1 MAPAEKGV
9 QGEMGFWTCSAL
21 VVGNMVGS
29 GVFLLPSS
37 LAPYGGLSLIGWLI
51 SSTGAVLLALTFSR
65 LARINPAAGGPYA
78 YTRDAFGG
86 FAGYLCAWTYWKAA
100 WIGNAAI
107 SVTLVGYLQVFFPI
121 LRDPVLMVTTAIAA
135 IWLCTLI
142 NLRGIKA
149 FGLVQNILTAL
160 KLVPLLLVGVM
171 GWFYFHPEHLR
182 IPEPAELPGGGYA
195 QAIATTAALTL
206 WSFIGLESATV
217 PAEHV
222 RDPRR
227 TIPRA
232 TLFGTVVAAVV
243 YILSITAV
251 QGVLPPSVLAHS
263 TAPFADAAR
272 VMLGDWG
279 YYFIAGGAVVACLG
293 ALNGWVLLQGQIPM
307 ATARDGLLPEA
318 LAKTNKHGVPA
329 NGLLISGVLVTLLV
343 LVDGR
348 GDLVEVFNL
357 IILLGTMAGVVPYVF
372 CAAALLQLLAVRPGE
387 FGRHEQGRILWIGCG
402 AFIYSMWALYGTGEQ
417 AVFWGFLVLM
427 VGIPLYTWRQWR
439 NRVQRDV
446 SIASGSHPTSP
457 DHP

>member
-1 MAPAEKGV
+1 MAQDKSGK
-9 QGEMGFWTCSAL
+9 GEMGFWTCTAL

-29 GVFLLPSS
+29 GVFLLPAS
-37 LAPYGGLSLIGWLI
+37 LTPYGGLSLIGWLV
-51 SSTGAVLLALTFSR
+51 SSAGAVLLALTFSR
-65 LARINPAAGGPYA
+65 LARLNPAAGGPYA
-78 YTRDAFGG
+78 YTRDAFGS
-86 FAGYLCAWTYWKAA
+86 FAGYLSAWIYWMAA

-107 SVTLVGYLQVFFPI
+107 SVTLVGYLQVFLPV
-121 LRDPVLMVTTAIAA
+121 LRDPLLMVVAAIGA

-142 NLRGIKA
+142 NLRGIRSFA
-149 FGLVQNILTAL
+149 YAQNLLTVL
-160 KLVPLLLVGVM
+160 KLVPLLLVGLL
-171 GWFYFHPEHLR
+171 GWFYFNPSYLR
-182 IPEPAELPGGGYA
+182 IPEPAALPGGGYA

-232 TLFGTVVAAVV
+232 TLVGTLVAAAV
-243 YILSITAV
+243 YILSNTAV
-251 QGVLPPSVLAHS
+251 QGILPPELLGRSS
-263 TAPFADAAR
+263 APFADAAR

-279 YYFIAGGAVVACLG
+279 YYLIAGGAVIACLG

-307 ATARDGLLPEA
+307 APARDGLLPA
-318 LAKTNKHGVPA
+318 ILASTNKHGVPA
-329 NGLLISGVLVTLLV
+329 NGMLISGVLVTLLV
-343 LVDGR
+343 FLNGQ
-348 GDLVEVFNL
+348 GELIEVFNV

-372 CAAALLQLLAVRPGE
+372 CAAALLHLMAVRPADFGE
-387 FGRHEQGRILWIGCG
+387 REKARLLCIGCC

-439 NRVQRDV
+439 NRLQ
-446 SIASGSHPTSP
+446 AETLGQ
-457 DHP
+457 

>member
-1 MAPAEKGV
+1 MAQDKSGK
-9 QGEMGFWTCSAL
+9 GEMGFWTCTAL

-29 GVFLLPSS
+29 GVFLLPAS
-37 LAPYGGLSLIGWLI
+37 LTPYGGLSLIGWLV
-51 SSTGAVLLALTFSR
+51 SSAGAVLLALTFSR
-65 LARINPAAGGPYA
+65 LARLNPAAGGPYA
-78 YTRDAFGG
+78 YTRDAFGS
-86 FAGYLCAWTYWKAA
+86 FAGYLCAWIYWMAA

-107 SVTLVGYLQVFFPI
+107 SVTLVGYLQVFLPV
-121 LRDPVLMVTTAIAA
+121 LRDPLLMVVAAIGA

-142 NLRGIKA
+142 NLRGIRSFA
-149 FGLVQNILTAL
+149 YAQNLLTVL
-160 KLVPLLLVGVM
+160 KLVPLLLVGLL
-171 GWFYFHPEHLR
+171 GWFYFNPSYLR
-182 IPEPAELPGGGYA
+182 IPEPAALPGGGYA

-232 TLFGTVVAAVV
+232 TLVGTLVAAAV
-243 YILSITAV
+243 YILSNTAV
-251 QGVLPPSVLAHS
+251 QGILPPELLGRSS
-263 TAPFADAAR
+263 APFADAAR

-279 YYFIAGGAVVACLG
+279 YYLIAGGAVIACLG

-307 ATARDGLLPEA
+307 APARDGLLPA
-318 LAKTNKHGVPA
+318 ILASTNKHGVPA
-329 NGLLISGVLVTLLV
+329 NGMLISGVLVTLLV
-343 LVDGR
+343 FLNGQ
-348 GDLVEVFNL
+348 GELIEVFNV

-372 CAAALLQLLAVRPGE
+372 CAAALLHLMAVRPADFGE
-387 FGRHEQGRILWIGCG
+387 REKARLLCIGCC

-439 NRVQRDV
+439 NRLQ
-446 SIASGSHPTSP
+446 AETLGQ
-457 DHP
+457 

>member
-1 MAPAEKGV
+1 MAQDKSGK
-9 QGEMGFWTCSAL
+9 GEMGFWTCTAL

-29 GVFLLPSS
+29 GVFLLPAS
-37 LAPYGGLSLIGWLI
+37 LTPYGGLSLIGWLV
-51 SSTGAVLLALTFSR
+51 SSAGAVLLALTFSR
-65 LARINPAAGGPYA
+65 LARLNPAAGGPYA
-78 YTRDAFGG
+78 YTRDAFGS
-86 FAGYLCAWTYWKAA
+86 FAGYLCAWIYWMAA

-107 SVTLVGYLQVFFPI
+107 SVTLVGYLQVFLPV
-121 LRDPVLMVTTAIAA
+121 LRDPLLMVVAAIGA

-142 NLRGIKA
+142 NLRGIRSFA
-149 FGLVQNILTAL
+149 YAQNLLTVL
-160 KLVPLLLVGVM
+160 KLVPLLLVGLL
-171 GWFYFHPEHLR
+171 GWFYFNPSYLR
-182 IPEPAELPGGGYA
+182 IPEPAALPGGGYA

-232 TLFGTVVAAVV
+232 TLVGTLVAAAV
-243 YILSITAV
+243 YILSNTAV
-251 QGVLPPSVLAHS
+251 QGILPPELLGRSS
-263 TAPFADAAR
+263 APFADAAR

-279 YYFIAGGAVVACLG
+279 YYLIAGGAVIACLG

-307 ATARDGLLPEA
+307 APARDGLLPA
-318 LAKTNKHGVPA
+318 ILAGTNKHGVPA
-329 NGLLISGVLVTLLV
+329 NGMLISGGLVTLLV
-343 LVDGR
+343 LLNGQ
-348 GDLVEVFNL
+348 GELIEVFNV

-372 CAAALLQLLAVRPGE
+372 CAAALLHLMAVRPADFGE
-387 FGRHEQGRILWIGCG
+387 REKARLLCIGCC

-439 NRVQRDV
+439 NRLQ
-446 SIASGSHPTSP
+446 AETLGQ
-457 DHP
+457 